1 MFDLG
6 PYSKYSAQSGQHFGL
21 KDRNGQTTARSI
33 SWRVSICRRQI
44 GSRCTLWM
52 VVTIPQQIRHP
63 QSRPETSSQPTA
75 STKRTSTKGAL
86 SRWRATRY
94 AVFSY
99 IQVKGSSLLIG
110 AFAINQY
117 GQAFAQNG
125 GGVYATLWDTTG
137 ISVWFFPRQYIPA
150 DLPTDTPN
158 PAGWGLP
165 TAFYPQTACDFSKFF
180 TPQTVIIDT
189 TICGNFAGQPN
200 VFSQTCSGTCIDL
213 VQIPENYDTAYFE
226 ISYIK
231 LFEQC
236 NGACKSVTTT
246 VSVPAATSGSNTQSS
261 AATTTSTQTGSSSG
275 AVANAYVP
283 IASLLA
289 MIIIQVLCYRL

>member
-1 MFDLG
+1 MQKTNRISLHTLDGCDHPPANTSPSIETGNLISTDCFNQTNFNQGCIVEVEGNSVRRFLIH
-6 PYSKYSAQSGQHFGL
+6 SGQ
-21 KDRNGQTTARSI
+21 R
-33 SWRVSICRRQI
+33 
-44 GSRCTLWM
+44 
-52 VVTIPQQIRHP
+52 
-63 QSRPETSSQPTA
+63 
-75 STKRTSTKGAL
+75 
-86 SRWRATRY
+86 
-94 AVFSY
+94 
-99 IQVKGSSLLIG
+99 SSLLIG

-137 ISVWFFPRQYIPA
+137 ISVWFFPRQSIPA